1 MLGVSTKNTFFE
13 KSTCEEYIDQYHK
26 MLQKTQKK
34 AHQVTRRRN
43 FSIFLFPKCFV
54 EISPTN
60 THKSQFTLIEKIKFW
75 DPLASELFCIC
86 KIFNF

>member
-1 MLGVSTKNTFFE
+1 MLGVSSKNTFFE

-43 FSIFLFPKCFV
+43 FSIFYFQNVLLK
-54 EISPTN
+54 SRLQ
-60 THKSQFTLIEKIKFW
+60 THIKVS
-75 DPLASELFCIC
+75 LL
-86 KIFNF
+86 

>member
-43 FSIFLFPKCFV
+43 FSIFYFQNVLLK
-54 EISPTN
+54 SRLQ
-60 THKSQFTLIEKIKFW
+60 THVKVSL
-75 DPLASELFCIC
+75 L
-86 KIFNF
+86 

>member
-43 FSIFLFPKCFV
+43 FSIFYFQNVLLK
-54 EISPTN
+54 SHLQ
-60 THKSQFTLIEKIKFW
+60 THIKVS
-75 DPLASELFCIC
+75 LL
-86 KIFNF
+86 

>member
-43 FSIFLFPKCFV
+43 LYIFYFQNVLLK
-54 EISPTN
+54 SHLQ
-60 THKSQFTLIEKIKFW
+60 THIKVS
-75 DPLASELFCIC
+75 LL
-86 KIFNF
+86 

>member
-34 AHQVTRRRN
+34 THQFTRRRN
-43 FSIFLFPKCFV
+43 FSIFHFQIVLLK
-54 EISPTN
+54 SHLQ
-60 THKSQFTLIEKIKFW
+60 THIKVS
-75 DPLASELFCIC
+75 LL
-86 KIFNF
+86 

>member
-34 AHQVTRRRN
+34 ALQVTRRRN
-43 FSIFLFPKCFV
+43 FSIFYFQNVLLK
-54 EISPTN
+54 SHLQ
-60 THKSQFTLIEKIKFW
+60 THIKVS
-75 DPLASELFCIC
+75 LL
-86 KIFNF
+86 